1 MYRLFK
7 SQFSAIEFEDE
18 DEFEY
23 EDDFQEFKDKGRV

>member
-1 MYRLFK
+1 MYRLCK

-18 DEFEY
+18 YEY